1 MPSVSASGRIAVV
14 TDTSELEAARQD
26 FDSKAKL
33 AEEWIKAGR
42 EQGDKALAKRGTD
55 LRYRARMAYE
65 MRTARW
71 QLQGRGRALPDEY
84 RLRPAVG

>member
-1 MPSVSASGRIAVV
+1 MV

-26 FDSKAKL
+26 FEGKTKL

-42 EQGDKALAKRGTD
+42 EQGDKTLTKRGTD

-71 QLQGRGRALPDEY
+71 QLQGRGRMLPEEY
-84 RLRPAVG
+84 RLRLAMG